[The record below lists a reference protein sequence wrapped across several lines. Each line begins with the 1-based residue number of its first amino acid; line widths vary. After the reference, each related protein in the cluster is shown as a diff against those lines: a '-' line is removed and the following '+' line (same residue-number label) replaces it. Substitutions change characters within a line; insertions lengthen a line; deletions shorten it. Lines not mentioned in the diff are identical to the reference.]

1 MKMTNKTIQNLI
13 ITIALAAFTQF
24 ALAVGNPVTVYS
36 QNPTYFPSNTSATA
50 TLSTTGTF
58 GPYQVYGN
66 DANARLNIT
75 GTNTGLVATVYVTSD
90 TGQTTQ
96 ANQIANYIW
105 TQSPIITN
113 QGQFSNT
120 INGNGLYSVNVSGA
134 SSFYVSVTAL
144 STGSVSMSV
153 SEGLDDY
160 YDSTFMGTHS
170 SYHAAIVSLTPATSA
185 SDIVTICGSATK
197 TIAVTDIVLN
207 GQASAA
213 SSKFVQL
220 ALRSTADAGGT
231 STTIT
236 GVPSDSSDQT
246 ATATVTQYTANPT
259 TGTLV
264 GYVRS
269 SVLSLAAITTIGIPQ
284 IEWQF
289 GAQSRNFEK
298 EIILR
303 GANQCLTIHGG
314 GATFPTGS
322 VLFGSISW
330 TEY

>member
-75 GTNTGLVATVYVTSD
+75 GTYTGLVATVYVTSD

-96 ANQIANYIW
+96 TNQIANYIW

-160 YDSTFMGTHS
+160 YDSTFMG
-170 SYHAAIVSLTPATSA
+170 
-185 SDIVTICGSATK
+185 K
-197 TIAVTDIVLN
+197 
-207 GQASAA
+207 
-213 SSKFVQL
+213 
-220 ALRSTADAGGT
+220 
-231 STTIT
+231 
-236 GVPSDSSDQT
+236 
-246 ATATVTQYTANPT
+246 
-259 TGTLV
+259 
-264 GYVRS
+264 
-269 SVLSLAAITTIGIPQ
+269 IGR
-284 IEWQF
+284 
-289 GAQSRNFEK
+289 A
-298 EIILR
+298 
-303 GANQCLTIHGG
+303 H
-314 GATFPTGS
+314 
-322 VLFGSISW
+322 V
-330 TEY
+330 